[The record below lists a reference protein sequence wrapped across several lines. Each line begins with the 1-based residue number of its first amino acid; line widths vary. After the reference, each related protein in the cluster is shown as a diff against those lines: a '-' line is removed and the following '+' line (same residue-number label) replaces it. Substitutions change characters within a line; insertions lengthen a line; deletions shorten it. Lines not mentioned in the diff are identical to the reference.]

1 MSPADLAG
9 RLGAV
14 LGGVAVKEMAQL
26 VVEVGLAAG
35 DPSVLV
41 DIGQM
46 GSISEMVYSAAITS
60 SLPRER
66 LSAGQYGHVASP
78 LSARAGVRPGPDGRA
93 PCLGGPARAA
103 SRRCGA
109 SALGGD
115 DRGHRRVRGR
125 PGRGL
130 ARCRRGGY

>member
-1 MSPADLAG
+1 MSSADLAG

-14 LGGVAVKEMAQL
+14 LGGVAVNEMAQL

-35 DPSVLV
+35 DPSVVV

-66 LSAGQYGHVASP
+66 LSAEQYGHVASL
-78 LSARAGVRPGPDGRA
+78 LSA
-93 PCLGGPARAA
+93 
-103 SRRCGA
+103 
-109 SALGGD
+109 
-115 DRGHRRVRGR
+115 
-125 PGRGL
+125 
-130 ARCRRGGY
+130 